1 MKQARQPCKPARHPL
16 ALAVASALALVS
28 LPAAAQTSQWQ
39 LPSHPVATAGEHI
52 NTTQINFGGHEWVV
66 IGNNTKDI
74 YQGTIPSPG
83 VLISG
88 AYGNTEVSAKQPP
101 GSVTLLLNGS
111 AGATSVDAGGGFGN
125 SAYRASGNTD
135 YDIYPNEY
143 NGSTLQGVMDDIITN
158 DMIPDKEQGE
168 INARILKPISVG
180 LPGWPPNELLEND
193 GINGVA
199 TTGQFWALSL
209 AEWEAIADGDVRSY
223 GTSSWWLRSPATTI
237 STPLPGSLA
246 AAASTTTTS
255 ILRRMLSAPLSI

>member
-1 MKQARQPCKPARHPL
+1 MKQARQACKPARHPL
-16 ALAVASALALVS
+16 ALAVASALALVA
-28 LPAAAQTSQWQ
+28 LPVAAQTSQWRD
-39 LPSHPVATAGEHI
+39 LGASPAVPTTAV

-66 IGNNTKDI
+66 IGNDTKDI

-88 AYGNTEVSAKQPP
+88 AYGNTEASAKQPT

-125 SAYRASGNTD
+125 SVYRASWDTD
-135 YDIYPNEY
+135 YVAGRNEY
-143 NGSTLQGVMDDIITN
+143 NGSTLQGVMNDIITN

-168 INARILKPISVG
+168 INARTLEPISVNFPSMS
-180 LPGWPPNELLEND
+180 LTELLEND

-199 TTGQFWALSL
+199 TTGQFWALSA

-223 GTSSWWLRSPATTI
+223 GTSSWWLRSPGNDDDSA
-237 STPLPGSLA
+237 LA
-246 AAASTTTTS
+246 G
-255 ILRRMLSAPLSI
+255 

>member
-28 LPAAAQTSQWQ
+28 LPAAAQTQWQ
-39 LPSHPVATAGEHI
+39 LSSNPIATTDTHI
-52 NTTQINFGGHEWVV
+52 NSTQINFGGHEWVV
-66 IGNNTKDI
+66 IGNDTKDI
-74 YQGTIPSPG
+74 YQGNIDPG
-83 VLISG
+83 TAYAISG
-88 AYGNTEVSAKQPP
+88 AYGNTAVKQPP

-125 SAYRASGNTD
+125 SVYRASGNTD

-223 GTSSWWLRSPATTI
+223 GTSSWWLRSP
-237 STPLPGSLA
+237 GSSDSSALA
-246 AAASTTTTS
+246 G
-255 ILRRMLSAPLSI
+255 